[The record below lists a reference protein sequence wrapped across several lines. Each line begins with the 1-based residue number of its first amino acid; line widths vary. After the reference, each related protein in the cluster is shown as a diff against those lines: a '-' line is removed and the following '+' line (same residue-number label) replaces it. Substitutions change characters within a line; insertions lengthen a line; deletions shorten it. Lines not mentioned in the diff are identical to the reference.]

1 MLNYTQNC
9 LVENTEYVDSGLT
22 FFLNDTYRLENNA
35 NIVVLIK
42 NNNNQLG
49 QKLAF
54 FFFLS

>member
-54 FFFLS
+54 FLS